1 MEREHMDVRS
11 SMDADV
17 VIVGG
22 GAVGLHAAYKCALLN
37 MKVLVLDKGRK
48 WCRGYHV
55 PKFHNIPMHPEGISG
70 KDLIGA
76 LRKSCAQREDLI
88 TIIDF
93 TEVEDVERS
102 VTADGPVFNTKA
114 VSAKT
119 DAESSYRSRAVIL
132 CTGVVD
138 RQPDIKGS
146 FRTILPYANK
156 ALAMYCPIC
165 DGHLLKGKSIGVLGH
180 TGPARSIL
188 AALRMFQPGSL
199 TLLTNGKELM
209 EGTDA
214 PAEKVAGWKRSL
226 SDHEVSVLKGTI
238 TELFG
243 VDRDVFGVVL
253 DDGTRK
259 EFDHV
264 FVALGW
270 YSMNTGLG
278 TALGGT
284 VDDEGFLRTDE
295 DCRVLDGKGTPII
308 GLYAV
313 GDVRNTWNQVPI
325 GWGDAEKA
333 VIDIRFE
340 VL

>member
-1 MEREHMDVRS
+1 MGREG
-11 SMDADV
+11 MDADV

-22 GAVGLHAAYKCALLN
+22 GVVGLHAAYKCALLN
-37 MKVLVLDKGRK
+37 MKVLVIDKGRK

-55 PKFHNIPMHPEGISG
+55 PSFHNIPMHPEGISG
-70 KDLIGA
+70 KDLIES
-76 LRKSCAQREDLI
+76 LRRSCAQREDLI

-93 TEVEDVERS
+93 TTVEDVIRS
-102 VTADGPVFNTKA
+102 VTPDGPVFTTKA
-114 VSAKT
+114 VSSKNDVET
-119 DAESSYRSRAVIL
+119 SYRSRAVIL
-132 CTGVVD
+132 CTGVID
-138 RQPDIKGS
+138 RQPEIRGAL
-146 FRTILPYANK
+146 RTILPYANK

-165 DGHLLKGKSIGVLGH
+165 DGHLLKGKSVGVLGH
-180 TGPARSIL
+180 AGPARSIL
-188 AALRMFQPGSL
+188 STLRMFQLGSL
-199 TLLTNGKELM
+199 TLLTNGRELM

-214 PAEKVAGWKRSL
+214 PAEKVEKWKQSL
-226 SDHEVSVLKGTI
+226 SDHEVPLIKSGITGFFGIEKG
-238 TELFG
+238 
-243 VDRDVFGVVL
+243 VFGVVL

-259 EFDHV
+259 EYDHV

-308 GLYAV
+308 GLYAA
-313 GDVRNTWNQVPI
+313 GDIRNTWNQVPI